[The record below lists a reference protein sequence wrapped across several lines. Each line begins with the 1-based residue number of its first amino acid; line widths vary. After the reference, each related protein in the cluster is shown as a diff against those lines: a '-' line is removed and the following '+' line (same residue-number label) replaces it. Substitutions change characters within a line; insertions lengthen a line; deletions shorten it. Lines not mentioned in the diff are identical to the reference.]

1 MDKRQLYC
9 AAVSTFQMLKK
20 LLLNV
25 GKLRLEEQERAQF
38 DVDEREHGRCRGR
51 VVRLLPPPSRRVI
64 MNKDLL
70 PQCLPG
76 SICFIRYAQGQRD
89 VLADFARNWFFSTFD
104 VGIAD
109 LYHDAAY
116 KVIRCAFSS

>member
-89 VLADFARNWFFSTFD
+89 VFADFPEIGSPARLTLELL
-104 VGIAD
+104 IHITMC
-109 LYHDAAY
+109 LQI
-116 KVIRCAFSS
+116 VIRCAFSS